1 MIRKMVQ
8 RSIASNAHG
17 YREVNLEFRIARA
30 LALEADKVDVK
41 KDRIRCP
48 VLDASRSTSAYG
60 MMALATTDQAGL
72 DQWSEAWELP
82 ESAVELIAYLSGP
95 WYSIIPN
102 KIKKSF
108 DDKQVNTGTI
118 VKMKKG
124 IHTGVLGEGF
134 FDQDVFNN
142 FIWTLH
148 PNLKE
153 TAIDNAFLHS
163 KDADFVYVGSDMLE
177 VIMTHNDSKSNAW
190 IKGAGPA
197 ISKFEMEKLLL
208 GHMGQEV
215 TLNPEG
221 KPGETS
227 QAISVRDMHDLYKYG
242 VFPAIKEDQLLAAGL
257 IKESAVA
264 FTGISSS
271 SDSLS

>member
-8 RSIASNAHG
+8 RSIVTNAHG

-30 LALEADKVDVK
+30 LALEADKVDAK

-48 VLDASRSTSAYG
+48 VLDAARSSSAYG
-60 MMALATTDQAGL
+60 MMSLPTTDQAGL
-72 DQWSEAWELP
+72 DQWSEALELSKP
-82 ESAVELIAYLSGP
+82 AVETIAYMSGP
-95 WYSIIPN
+95 WYSIVSN

-108 DDKQVNTGTI
+108 DDKEVNTGTI
-118 VKMKKG
+118 MKMKNG
-124 IHTGVLGEGF
+124 VHTGVMGEGF

-163 KDADFVYVGSDMLE
+163 KDAEGVYVGSDMLE
-177 VIMTHNDSKSNAW
+177 VILTHNDSKSDAW

-197 ISKFEMEKLLL
+197 ISKFEMEKLLI
-208 GHMGQEV
+208 GRMGQEV
-215 TLNPEG
+215 TLNPEE

-227 QAISVRDMHDLYKYG
+227 QAISARDMHDLYKYG
-242 VFPAIKEDQLLAAGL
+242 VFPAIREDQLLAAGL

-264 FTGISSS
+264 LTGVSSS
-271 SDSLS
+271 